1 MTTRTPAAPPRLQ
14 PLSADWLPAV
24 ATLDAQAQAHPWT
37 LRQFSDALAAGYHAE
52 VLVQADGTLLGFFIA
67 MQALDEGHLLCISV
81 APAHQGQGHGQ
92 RLLHALQDWA
102 QRQGI
107 TALWLEVRASNA
119 RAQAL
124 YTRHGFEAVGQRKNY
139 YPCGAG
145 AREAAIVMC
154 QTL

>member
-1 MTTRTPAAPPRLQ
+1 MVPGPVRRLMLSLLTAAPLFRRENRRMVLTEQ
-14 PLSADWLPAV
+14 GALF
-24 ATLDAQAQAHPWT
+24 
-37 LRQFSDALAAGYHAE
+37 RQHAAL
-52 VLVQADGTLLGFFIA
+52 A

-107 TALWLEVRASNA
+107 ASLWLEVRASNA